1 MTHRINYLRPVKG
14 SATKTFV
21 FDEKDNA
28 WTLHKSYQAGKLFD
42 GYSFKVDDIKAA
54 FEIVEK
60 YQNHPVFMI
69 QGGFIDGLNLKNIV
83 RVKRE
88 DKTDKETGEP
98 IPPTLRDRELT
109 LVCFDVDGYGS
120 RGLKGVESI
129 EMFITELPAPFWEAD
144 YIYQFSASYGL
155 FSDELKCHL
164 FFWLEKPASNT
175 DIREWVISF
184 NKEKKWGNVLDPAVF
199 VATQPVYTQRRICSG
214 APDPI
219 KDFLGLVLKSGKAE
233 WSPPQAPQASKAT
246 PRPAP
251 KKSSSSFSMADSV
264 RDILTGKNFHN
275 EINRLALSFM
285 GKGMAAKEIKATIK
299 GMMLAAK
306 DNLTDPK
313 RLQDWRER
321 FNDIDRSVESAFN
334 LVDNPSQ
341 EDLTAWLKAAPIEKV
356 LKEFPGKTFKKNP
369 TELKE
374 IISIIA
380 ERSGRDKREL
390 NKRVKAFSE
399 QTKEQDLQQSRVE
412 KLKDRQK
419 RNIFEVMVNDHNY
432 SEASARVAKI
442 FKESRRW
449 PQVFVHGTGLAYV
462 DFDRIITIRQMAK
475 KSKMEKAGETYCRI
489 PTVRAFK
496 KPYHDLIARLG
507 MDIRFVKKK
516 LGREVQCPEKLA
528 SVVALGNDKD
538 HRELTGIVQC
548 PFVQENWEIFEKQG
562 YDSET
567 GLFSM
572 IEKKIPRPLQNAN
585 LAFKFL
591 REEVL
596 AEFPFKEELDAVV
609 MIAAMMALMQRPLL
623 AQDPAGM
630 PGFGI
635 TAPVQSSG
643 KTTLVNLATTAVLKN
658 SVPAS
663 NFSSDEEELNKHIL
677 SLLREGHNCVLF
689 DNIAQGTNVK
699 SDTLAKAMSAEI
711 FSGRLLGENRT
722 LAVASSAIWFFTG
735 NGILF
740 SGDFS
745 TRVYPVNLNPK
756 MENPDTR
763 FFKRDAILD
772 WVLEKRTEIL
782 WALASIIK
790 NGQEAPSLSTG
801 SRFKIWDK
809 YIRAPLFAVTAID
822 INRAISANKEL
833 DTDFINKK
841 NLITRL
847 YEDFNSGMFTSRA
860 IIAQGYPSGVDN
872 PPVAVGELL
881 EDILGKYS
889 TSAKSVGKL
898 LSKMVDRTYGK
909 LVLNRIDTDRAY
921 WQIDCDE
928 EVK

>member
-1 MTHRINYLRPVKG
+1 
-14 SATKTFV
+14 V
-21 FDEKDNA
+21 FDKKDNA
-28 WTLHKSYQAGKLFD
+28 WSLHKSYQAGKLFD
-42 GYSFKVDDIKAA
+42 GYSFEAEDIKSA
-54 FEIVEK
+54 FEIIEK

-69 QGGFIDGLNLKNIV
+69 QGGFIEGLNLKNIV

-88 DKTDKETGEP
+88 DKTDKKTGEP
-98 IPPTLRDRELT
+98 IPPTLRDRELS

-129 EMFITELPAPFWEAD
+129 EMFIMELPAPFWEAD

-164 FFWLEKPASNT
+164 FFWLEKPASNI
-175 DIREWVISF
+175 DIREWIISF

-219 KDFLGLVLKSGKAE
+219 KDFIGLVEKSGKLE
-233 WSPPQAPQASKAT
+233 WSPPQAPKEIPQAAS
-246 PRPAP
+246 PAAR
-251 KKSSSSFSMADSV
+251 KKSGSSFSMSDSI
-264 RDILTGKNFHN
+264 RDILTGKNFHD
-275 EINRLALSFM
+275 EINKLALSFM
-285 GKGMAAKEIKATIK
+285 GKGIAAKEIKATIK

-306 DNLTDPK
+306 ENLTDKK
-313 RLQDWRER
+313 RLQDWQER

-341 EDLTAWLKAAPIEKV
+341 EDLTAWLKAAPVEKI

-380 ERSGRDKREL
+380 ERSGHDKREL
-390 NKRVKAFSE
+390 KKRVKAFLE
-399 QTKEQDLQQSRVE
+399 QSKEQDQQQTRVE

-419 RNIFEVMVNDHNY
+419 RKIYEVVVNDHNY
-432 SEASARVAKI
+432 SEAAAKVAKI
-442 FKESRRW
+442 FRGSRRW
-449 PQVFVHGTGLAYV
+449 PEVFVYGAGLAYV
-462 DFDRIITIRQMAK
+462 DFDRLITIRQVAK
-475 KSKMEKAGETYCRI
+475 KSKMEKAGERYCRT

-572 IEKKIPRPLQNAN
+572 IEKKLPRPLQFADD
-585 LAFKFL
+585 AYRFI

-609 MIAAMMALMQRPLL
+609 MIASMMALMQRPLL
-623 AQDPAGM
+623 AQDPSGM
-630 PGFGI
+630 PGFGV

-689 DNIAQGTNVK
+689 DNIAQGTNIK
-699 SDTLAKAMSAEI
+699 SDTLAKAMSSEI
-711 FSGRLLGENRT
+711 FSGRLLGVNRT

-745 TRVYPVNLNPK
+745 TRVYPINLNPK

-763 FFKRDAILD
+763 FFKRDAVLD
-772 WVLEKRTEIL
+772 WVLEKRTDIL

-790 NGQEAPSLSTG
+790 SGQEAPALPSG

-809 YIRAPLFAVTAID
+809 YIRAPLFAVTDID
-822 INRAISANKEL
+822 INLAIAANKEL

-841 NLITRL
+841 NLITLL
-847 YEDFNSGMFTSRA
+847 YKDFGSAAFTSRE
-860 IIAQGYPSGVDN
+860 IISQGFPSGVDN
-872 PPVAVGELL
+872 PPVAIGEVL
-881 EDILGKYS
+881 EDVLGKYAG
-889 TSAKSVGKL
+889 SAKSVGKL
-898 LSKMVDRTYGK
+898 LGKMVDRTYGK
-909 LVLNRIDTDRAY
+909 LVLNRVDTDRAF